1 MQQKNA
7 KVELRQCFLYDFPS
21 LATSQQKE
29 D

>member
-1 MQQKNA
+1 MQQKNT
-7 KVELRQCFLYDFPS
+7 KVELRQGFLYDFPS